1 MHLTVFFLSFVCAA
15 AALPAADRAP
25 VNSSLQLYTFL
36 SAVPQTPDERWSGA
50 SVYSKPS
57 LAAVPTMMALVQA
70 IHALAPLEPLSTLT
84 TDQRWTHPSFPGV
97 VVSIEGS
104 KLTTVR
110 FGMWIIVTAM
120 RHLLKQ
126 DRFQVAYFIGMW
138 QGVTVAALHIEPAG
152 FVDGEAGKQQHDSTN
167 STERIAV
174 TKAAEEVAKAS
185 SSRSLTSIFSVS
197 RNDSSLL
204 VPSLAA
210 DELMGYVHYLSTP
223 IDRKDMFMAIVWLI
237 LALSPFYHDPLNVF
251 GCNVDAIVANIGTVW
266 NRVNGPAALLIG
278 GDVINMIA
286 RLSEVLLRENKFFE
300 MNIDMSENGVLLGKG
315 AVRVKPKSSG
325 AVGENVATS

>member
-1 MHLTVFFLSFVCAA
+1 
-15 AALPAADRAP
+15 
-25 VNSSLQLYTFL
+25 
-36 SAVPQTPDERWSGA
+36 
-50 SVYSKPS
+50 
-57 LAAVPTMMALVQA
+57 MMALVQA

-84 TDQRWTHPSFPGV
+84 TEQRWTHPSFPGV
-97 VVSIEGS
+97 VVSIEVTQ
-104 KLTTVR
+104 LTTVR

-138 QGVTVAALHIEPAG
+138 QGVKVAALLIKPAES
-152 FVDGEAGKQQHDSTN
+152 VDGEAGKQQQHDSTN

-174 TKAAEEVAKAS
+174 TKAAEEVTKASSSSS

-197 RNDSSLL
+197 RNDSGLL
-204 VPSLAA
+204 VRPSLAA
-210 DELMGYVHYLSTP
+210 DELMCYVHYLRTP

-237 LALSPFYHDPLNVF
+237 LALTPFYHDPLNVF
-251 GCNVDAIVANIGTVW
+251 RCNVDGIGADIETIW
-266 NRVNGPAALLIG
+266 NRVKGPAAALLIG

-300 MNIDMSENGVLLGKG
+300 MNIDMSENGVLSGKG
-315 AVRVKPKSSG
+315 AVRVRPKSSD
-325 AVGENVATS
+325 AVG